1 MRLTEVILPSFP
13 PSLLPSFPPSLPS
26 FPPSLLPSF
35 PPSLLPSFPP
45 SLLPSFPPSLLPS
58 FPPSLL
64 PSFPP
69 SLLPSFPPSL
79 LPSFPSSILL
89 FPCFPSFFLS
99 FFHSSAQDLLLIY
112 IFTDRDLFAEFENSG
127 FRRDDDVANSRL
139 GNDRKVTW
147 YDTGDREYSATSP
160 RAPRNAKTPR
170 IGNRAE
176 NEKMN
181 MQLYQEMLAKQRNQ
195 KNMRDNNNK
204 SDEENNNNNNS
215 NRNITN
221 NDESN
226 HTNTSNNNN
235 NNNSSNNSTTK
246 NKHPARSTLPPRTRI
261 SATSTLTTTHH
272 PATASQMTSSS
283 QTTMPDLELV
293 LLVDNR
299 EIKQKANRNIFHK
312 MCGKGIN
319 CEKRSLTLGD
329 FLWVVRRRGGARGGG
344 GGGGGDKNDNK
355 GNSKD
360 GSRTTEELVC
370 DVVIERKRLS
380 DLAKSLEDGRYG
392 PFLPSLLFPFL
403 RFFFFSSLLFLFF
416 PISKYYIQICRAEIQ
431 IEKVW
436 AEQSSLFD

>member
-1 MRLTEVILPSFP
+1 M
-13 PSLLPSFPPSLPS
+13 
-26 FPPSLLPSF
+26 
-35 PPSLLPSFPP
+35 
-45 SLLPSFPPSLLPS
+45 
-58 FPPSLL
+58 
-64 PSFPP
+64 
-69 SLLPSFPPSL
+69 
-79 LPSFPSSILL
+79 
-89 FPCFPSFFLS
+89 
-99 FFHSSAQDLLLIY
+99 LIY
-112 IFTDRDLFAEFENSG
+112 ILTDRDLFAEFENSG

-204 SDEENNNNNNS
+204 SDEENNNNSNS
-215 NRNITN
+215 NKNITN
-221 NDESN
+221 NNESN
-226 HTNTSNNNN
+226 HTYTNNNN

-261 SATSTLTTTHH
+261 SATSTLPTTHH

-283 QTTMPDLELV
+283 QTTSPDLELV

-329 FLWVVRRRGGARGGG
+329 FLWVVRRRGGGAGAG
-344 GGGGGDKNDNK
+344 GGGGGDKDDNK

-360 GSRTTEELVC
+360 GSRSTEEVVC

-392 PFLPSLLFPFL
+392 PFSLLCP
-403 RFFFFSSLLFLFF
+403 SLLFLFF
-416 PISKYYIQICRAEIQ
+416 PSFPLLFFSSSCFLVFSISNDYIQICRAEIQ
-431 IEKVW
+431 IEEVW